1 MRSMTIQPTADS
13 ESVSLAR
20 TVSNDLLGRVAA
32 GDHAAF
38 RDLYD
43 ALAPRVHGLIRR
55 TLVDDG
61 LSQEVTQ
68 DVFFEVWRSASRFDS
83 ARGSAVSWIMMMAH
97 GRAVDRVRA
106 SQASRDRDLRV
117 GVRDREVNF
126 DPVSEAGELSAESA
140 RVTVAMARLTAI
152 QRDAISMTYFEGL
165 SGPELA
171 ARLQIPVGTLKS
183 RLREALIRL
192 RDELGIGA
200 TLERTIA

>member
-1 MRSMTIQPTADS
+1 MAES
-13 ESVSLAR
+13 EHDETSTTSRAHA
-20 TVSNDLLGRVAA
+20 NGLLVRVAA

-38 RDLYD
+38 RELYD
-43 ALAPRVHGLIRR
+43 AVAPRVHGLIRR

-68 DVFFEVWRSASRFDS
+68 DVFFEVWRSASRFDA

-140 RVTVAMARLTAI
+140 RVSMAMARLTAI

-165 SGPELA
+165 TGPELA
-171 ARLQIPVGTLKS
+171 ARLDIPVGTLKS
-183 RLREALIRL
+183 RLREGLIRL
-192 RDELGIGA
+192 RDELGIVPS
-200 TLERTIA
+200 LEGSLAS

>member
-1 MRSMTIQPTADS
+1 MAESEHDETAAAS
-13 ESVSLAR
+13 RAHA
-20 TVSNDLLGRVAA
+20 NGLLVRVAA
-32 GDHAAF
+32 GDHGAF
-38 RDLYD
+38 RELYD
-43 ALAPRVHGLIRR
+43 AVAPRVHGLIRR

-68 DVFFEVWRSASRFDS
+68 DVFFEVWRSASRFDA

-126 DPVSEAGELSAESA
+126 DPVSEAGELSVESA
-140 RVTVAMARLTAI
+140 RVSVAMARLTAI

-165 SGPELA
+165 TGPELA
-171 ARLQIPVGTLKS
+171 ARLQSPVGTHKS

-200 TLERTIA
+200 TTESTLA

>member
-1 MRSMTIQPTADS
+1 MTIQPTADS

>member
-1 MRSMTIQPTADS
+1 MTIQPTADS
-13 ESVSLAR
+13 ESASLAR

-43 ALAPRVHGLIRR
+43 AMAPRVHGLIRR

-68 DVFFEVWRSASRFDS
+68 DVFFEVWRSASRFDVS
-83 ARGSAVSWIMMMAH
+83 RGSAVSWIMMMAH

-106 SQASRDRDLRV
+106 TQASRDRDLRI

-140 RVTVAMARLTAI
+140 RVSIAMARLTVI

-200 TLERTIA
+200 TLERTLA